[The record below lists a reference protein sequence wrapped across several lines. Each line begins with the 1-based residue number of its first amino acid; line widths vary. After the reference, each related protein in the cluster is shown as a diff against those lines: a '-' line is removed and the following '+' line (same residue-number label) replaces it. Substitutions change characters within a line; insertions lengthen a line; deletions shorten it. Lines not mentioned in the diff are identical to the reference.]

1 MKTFIILNGNSL
13 YIRQYKTQEQAI
25 IFAQNYMDHSKPVIV
40 REINEIDINLN
51 K

>member
-1 MKTFIILNGNSL
+1 MKIFIILNGNSL
-13 YIRQYKTQEQAI
+13 YIRQYETQEKAI

-40 REINEIDINLN
+40 REVNEISINLN